1 MDHTATGTATV
12 TLTDATVNRP
22 TAGRTSLRIPPV
34 LGPLSVELGTGVVG
48 VVGRNGA
55 GKTTLLR
62 SIAGQVVTDGEIT
75 IGGEPVRDNQP
86 VLDRIVLGGADIP
99 YPPQMRVRT
108 LMDIGA
114 SRWQNW
120 DDSFA
125 THLVD
130 MFGVNTK
137 ARFSE
142 LSRGQK
148 TLVGNVIGLAAS
160 AEITLLDEPYL
171 GLDVQNRD
179 ALYRVLLDEIGGDP
193 ERTFIISTHHVEDA
207 ARLLDSV
214 ILLAQGH
221 VTTVQDVD
229 TLTGDTVVVRGTT
242 TAVDALLEQVSV
254 HVLREDAAAGARRV
268 VLDASGQSSVLRT
281 AVDDLEL
288 SATAADLQETVLARG
303 GGR

>member
-130 MFGVNTK
+130 LFGVNTK

-229 TLTGDTVVVRGTT
+229 TLTGDIVVVRGTT
-242 TAVDALLEQVSV
+242 TAVDALL
-254 HVLREDAAAGARRV
+254 
-268 VLDASGQSSVLRT
+268 
-281 AVDDLEL
+281 
-288 SATAADLQETVLARG
+288 
-303 GGR
+303 

>member
-1 MDHTATGTATV
+1 MSTIRLNSVSKTFGGTRALDDITCE
-12 TLTDATVNRP
+12 
-22 TAGRTSLRIPPV
+22 IP
-34 LGPLSVELGTGVVG
+34 LGHVHGLI
-48 VVGRNGA
+48 GRNGA

-130 MFGVNTK
+130 LFGVNTK

-171 GLDVQNRD
+171 GLHVPEPGCAVPGAARRD
-179 ALYRVLLDEIGGDP
+179 RRRPGTHLHHLHPPRGGRCPPAGFGDP
-193 ERTFIISTHHVEDA
+193 
-207 ARLLDSV
+207 ARPGACHD
-214 ILLAQGH
+214 G
-221 VTTVQDVD
+221 
-229 TLTGDTVVVRGTT
+229 
-242 TAVDALLEQVSV
+242 
-254 HVLREDAAAGARRV
+254 AGR
-268 VLDASGQSSVLRT
+268 
-281 AVDDLEL
+281 
-288 SATAADLQETVLARG
+288 
-303 GGR
+303 

>member
-1 MDHTATGTATV
+1 M
-12 TLTDATVNRP
+12 NRL

-125 THLVD
+125 AHLVD
-130 MFGVNTK
+130 LFGVNTK

-148 TLVGNVIGLAAS
+148 TLFGNVIGLAAS
-160 AEITLLDEPYL
+160 AEITLLDEP
-171 GLDVQNRD
+171 
-179 ALYRVLLDEIGGDP
+179 
-193 ERTFIISTHHVEDA
+193 
-207 ARLLDSV
+207 
-214 ILLAQGH
+214 
-221 VTTVQDVD
+221 
-229 TLTGDTVVVRGTT
+229 
-242 TAVDALLEQVSV
+242 
-254 HVLREDAAAGARRV
+254 
-268 VLDASGQSSVLRT
+268 
-281 AVDDLEL
+281 
-288 SATAADLQETVLARG
+288 
-303 GGR
+303 

>member
-1 MDHTATGTATV
+1 MSTIRLNSVSKTFGGTRALDDITCE
-12 TLTDATVNRP
+12 
-22 TAGRTSLRIPPV
+22 IP
-34 LGPLSVELGTGVVG
+34 LGHVHGLI
-48 VVGRNGA
+48 GRNGA

-130 MFGVNTK
+130 LFGVNTK

-148 TLVGNVIGLAAS
+148 TLVGNVISWPPAPRSPCWTSPTWAWTSRTGMRCTGCCSTRSAATRNAPS
-160 AEITLLDEPYL
+160 SSPPTTWRTLPACWI
-171 GLDVQNRD
+171 R
-179 ALYRVLLDEIGGDP
+179 
-193 ERTFIISTHHVEDA
+193 
-207 ARLLDSV
+207 
-214 ILLAQGH
+214 
-221 VTTVQDVD
+221 
-229 TLTGDTVVVRGTT
+229 
-242 TAVDALLEQVSV
+242 
-254 HVLREDAAAGARRV
+254 
-268 VLDASGQSSVLRT
+268 
-281 AVDDLEL
+281 
-288 SATAADLQETVLARG
+288 
-303 GGR
+303 

>member
-1 MDHTATGTATV
+1 MNHTATGTATV

-62 SIAGQVVTDGEIT
+62 AIAGQVVTDGEIT
-75 IGGEPVRDNQP
+75 VGGEQVRDNQP

-108 LMDIGA
+108 LLDIGA
-114 SRWQNW
+114 SRWENW
-120 DDSFA
+120 DDA
-125 THLVD
+125 LAAHLVD
-130 MFGVNTK
+130 LFNLNKKSKFTD
-137 ARFSE
+137 

-160 AEITLLDEPYL
+160 AAITLLDEPYL

-229 TLTGDTVVVRGTT
+229 TLTGDAVVVRGTT
-242 TAVDALLEQVSV
+242 TAVDALLEQVRV

-268 VLDASGQSSVLRT
+268 VLDASGQRSVLRT